1 MDTKDLNIEKGNK
14 NNELEKKDDEIL
26 DIKSN
31 KLKEINKSRYDRD
44 NSGFLKIFLGYAPGV
59 GKTYSMLNEGNRRF
73 QRGEDIVIGYIED
86 HGRLETKEQIKDLPV
101 IPRKKE
107 IYKGIELEEMDLEAI
122 IERHPQ
128 FVIVDELAHTNIPGS
143 KNKKR
148 YEDVLELLEHGI
160 SVLTTVNIQH
170 IESLNDIVEKITD
183 VVVRETIPDKI
194 IQRANDLMI
203 IDLPPESLINR
214 LKEGR
219 VYKSENISRSL
230 DNFFK
235 IMATLKAKSSNEIFR
250 KSMRMSTCKL
260 NNTDFLYPFFSYLP
274 QNDLLKKMILQ
285 AANC

>member
-1 MDTKDLNIEKGNK
+1 MKDKDLDME
-14 NNELEKKDDEIL
+14 ED
-26 DIKSN
+26 
-31 KLKEINKSRYDRD
+31 KLKEINKSRYDRE
-44 NSGFLKIFLGYAPGV
+44 NSAFLKIFLGYAPGV
-59 GKTYSMLNEGNRRF
+59 GKTYSMLNEGNRRL

-86 HGRLETKEQIKDLPV
+86 HGRAETKEQIKDLPV
-101 IPRKKE
+101 ISRKKTM
-107 IYKGIELEEMDLEAI
+107 YKGIELEEMDLEAI
-122 IERHPQ
+122 IERNPQ

-219 VYKSENISRSL
+219 VYKSENISRS
-230 DNFFK
+230 
-235 IMATLKAKSSNEIFR
+235 
-250 KSMRMSTCKL
+250 
-260 NNTDFLYPFFSYLP
+260 
-274 QNDLLKKMILQ
+274 
-285 AANC
+285 